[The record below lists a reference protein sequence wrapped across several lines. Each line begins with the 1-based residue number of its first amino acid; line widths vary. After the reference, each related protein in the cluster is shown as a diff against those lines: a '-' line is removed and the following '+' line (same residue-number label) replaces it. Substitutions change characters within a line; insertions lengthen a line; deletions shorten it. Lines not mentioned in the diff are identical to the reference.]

1 MGLGLV
7 IQVGQRLQGGQTDSD
22 LSSLVTATRTGQH
35 DFWGRENVPWGWRI
49 TEHRSGQT
57 GTEAPGVQEEAWPRN
72 ARGGQFSVGGLRK
85 PTLGF

>member
-1 MGLGLV
+1 MGLGLGLV
-7 IQVGQRLQGGQTDSD
+7 IQVGQTDSD

-72 ARGGQFSVGGLRK
+72 TRGGQFSVGGLRK

>member
-1 MGLGLV
+1 MGLGLGLV
-7 IQVGQRLQGGQTDSD
+7 IQVGQTDSD

-49 TEHRSGQT
+49 TEHLSGQT